1 VKGKFPLIASAA
13 MAALLALPPS
23 ALAAQAAPKQETPV
37 ASYCTL
43 VKDSGARAMCL
54 AGREQYNNGQYRAA
68 LVTMRKALAA
78 APRESVLRALTAYI
92 MVAMGDTGSAER
104 ELRQARDDGAADHVV
119 LTALFPL
126 MISRHEG
133 EQLLTE
139 FAEPAAGAKGEQAAD
154 ILFGRAKALL
164 SLDRLPEARAAMDRC
179 LSLRRDAAGLVV
191 RADIASRENDKTLA
205 AKLLDE
211 AFRLDPKNGA
221 ATVAKLKLLQEAG
234 DTAKLLAF
242 SEQML
247 GVFPDAIELRRA
259 RIEAFLNLKQD
270 AKAKAETVALLKS
283 LPNSNFGKYYTGLLL
298 ARANNKKGAWEV
310 MQVIPPQFV
319 KQNPECA
326 IPMAQLAVDN
336 GHTDFGMTILAN
348 AISANPGLLEARLL
362 LANLRLS
369 QNTPQGA
376 LSVLSPVKDSTD
388 PRVQKLLGN
397 IRAKIA
403 KDRAF

>member
-1 VKGKFPLIASAA
+1 
-13 MAALLALPPS
+13 
-23 ALAAQAAPKQETPV
+23 
-37 ASYCTL
+37 
-43 VKDSGARAMCL
+43 
-54 AGREQYNNGQYRAA
+54 
-68 LVTMRKALAA
+68 MRKALAA
-78 APRESVLRALTAYI
+78 APREGVLRALTAYV
-92 MVAMGDTGSAER
+92 MLAMGDASSAER

-126 MISRHEG
+126 MFSRHEE
-133 EQLLTE
+133 EQLLAE

-154 ILFGRAKALL
+154 ILFGRGKALL

-191 RADIASRENDKTLA
+191 RANIASRENDKALA
-205 AKLLDE
+205 VKLLDE

-221 ATVAKLKLLQEAG
+221 ATAAKLKLLQEAG

-259 RIEAFLNLKQD
+259 RIEVFLNLKQD
-270 AKAKAETVALLKS
+270 ANAKAETNALLKS
-283 LPNSNFGKYYTGLLL
+283 LPNSNFGKYYMAVLM

-319 KQNPECA
+319 KQYPECA

-336 GHTDFGMTILAN
+336 GHVDFGMTILAN

-388 PRVQKLLGN
+388 PRVQKLIGN